1 MLEIRGMKLNNNI
14 FIIGLTGSI
23 GSGKSTIS
31 SLLKEMGIPI
41 IDADLIS
48 RDVLTKHP
56 NLLEVIK
63 NTFGIEYFDDK
74 GNLLRKKLGSLIFS
88 DKTMKD
94 NLEKILIPYIT
105 KDIFAKVNEYAC
117 KGHSFC
123 VVDAP
128 TLIENQLHFYM
139 NAIILV
145 TIDKELQI
153 KRVMTR
159 DSLNFTEVLNR
170 INSQM
175 PQEEKIKYADYI
187 INNSGTME
195 QTIAQLNEVLK
206 SLENI
211 RGKNDN

>member
-1 MLEIRGMKLNNNI
+1 MKLNNNI

-31 SLLKEMGIPI
+31 SLLKATGIPI

-56 NLLEVIK
+56 NLLDVIK
-63 NTFGIEYFDDK
+63 NTFGIEYFDDQ

-88 DKTMKD
+88 NKTMKD
-94 NLEKILIPYIT
+94 NLERILIPYIT
-105 KDIFAKVNEYAC
+105 KDIFDKVNEYAC
-117 KGHSFC
+117 IGHSFC

-187 INNSGTME
+187 INNSGSME
-195 QTIAQLNEVLK
+195 QTKAQLNEVLK